1 MDDRTPPADDSGDA
15 VDSGDNEPTPA
26 SERPFRV
33 VVEPHAAALPDDSP
47 VDDEFDPF
55 GADGL
60 GAADIEEAYRRAFEA
75 MDRAWQEA
83 EPILGPAQSRE
94 FAPASEAVAE
104 AITPASYRGRDES
117 AGLLRLDSARPASGE
132 LGETAG
138 SIPAP
143 KPHLLTAGTPAP
155 PTVPDAPAEVTVLRA
170 LEALLFVGGVTLT
183 PQRISAV
190 LGLTGESRS
199 VSDLVDELNQR
210 FAVDGRPYEVQF
222 SQGGYHL
229 ELRPEYERLRRK
241 VYGIGPREVKLT
253 QESLEIL
260 ALVAYRQPLTGD
272 ELERCGKGQAA
283 GLLRQLIR
291 RDLVSVE
298 RFTTEEGTKDV
309 RYTTTPRFLDLFGL
323 GNLKDL
329 PQPEDL
335 ATK

>member
-1 MDDRTPPADDSGDA
+1 MDDRTPPEANS
-15 VDSGDNEPTPA
+15 
-26 SERPFRV
+26 SEAEELPPSDRPFKV
-33 VVEPHAAALPDDSP
+33 VVEPQTSGSGRGGSDFSTDTPPAPDD
-47 VDDEFDPF
+47 FDPF

-60 GAADIEEAYRRAFEA
+60 GVDDIEAAYRRAFEA
-75 MDRAWQEA
+75 MDRAWQDA
-83 EPILGPAQSRE
+83 GPILGKPGSETTVSELFGSDAPGDEVDRSASLRIDAAHPAASDDASIDE
-94 FAPASEAVAE
+94 KPADQQAAKL
-104 AITPASYRGRDES
+104 
-117 AGLLRLDSARPASGE
+117 AGV
-132 LGETAG
+132 
-138 SIPAP
+138 
-143 KPHLLTAGTPAP
+143 PAP
-155 PTVPDAPAEVTVLRA
+155 PEVRGAPAEVTVLRA

-199 VSDLVDELNQR
+199 VGDLVDELNQR
-210 FAVDGRPYEVQF
+210 FATDGRPYEVQF

-272 ELERCGKGQAA
+272 DLERCGKGQAA

-291 RDLVSVE
+291 RDLVAVE
-298 RFTTEEGTKDV
+298 RFAREDGSKDV
-309 RYTTTPRFLDLFGL
+309 RYTTTSRFLDLFGL
-323 GNLKDL
+323 GNLRDL

-335 ATK
+335 AVK

>member
-1 MDDRTPPADDSGDA
+1 MDDRTPPEQVDA
-15 VDSGDNEPTPA
+15 EAGESPSA
-26 SERPFRV
+26 ERPFRV
-33 VVEPHAAALPDDSP
+33 VVEPRMSGSGLSADAPHADTASPSDD
-47 VDDEFDPF
+47 FDPF
-55 GADGL
+55 GSDGL
-60 GAADIEEAYRRAFEA
+60 AADDIEAAYRRAFEA

-83 EPILGPAQSRE
+83 GPILGT
-94 FAPASEAVAE
+94 PASEATVSE
-104 AITPASYRGRDES
+104 LFGSEGRGDDADR
-117 AGLLRLDSARPASGE
+117 AVRLRIDAAH
-132 LGETAG
+132 
-138 SIPAP
+138 PAP
-143 KPHLLTAGTPAP
+143 EAAVASNAVSLKAPAP
-155 PTVPDAPAEVTVLRA
+155 PEVRDAPAEVTVLRA

-183 PQRISAV
+183 PQRVSAV

-199 VSDLVDELNQR
+199 VADLVEELNQR
-210 FAVDGRPYEVQF
+210 FAADGRPYEVQF

-272 ELERCGKGQAA
+272 ELERCGKGPAA

-291 RDLVSVE
+291 RDLVAVE
-298 RFTTEEGTKDV
+298 RYAREDGTKDV

-323 GNLKDL
+323 GNLRDL

-335 ATK
+335 AVK